1 MTTKKRNP
9 YFLCAKLRRSERFK
23 DRKKERGK
31 RLCRKKVQHEDL

>member
-23 DRKKERGK
+23 DRKKERNKRMCRGK
-31 RLCRKKVQHEDL
+31 VKDQ